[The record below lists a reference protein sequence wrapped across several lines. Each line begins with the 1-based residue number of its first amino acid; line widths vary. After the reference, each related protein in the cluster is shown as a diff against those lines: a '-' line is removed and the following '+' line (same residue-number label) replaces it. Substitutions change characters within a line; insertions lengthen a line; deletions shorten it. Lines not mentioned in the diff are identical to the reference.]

1 MAARGRGPEDGLR
14 ETAERLQGQKRR
26 VIITSTARSNPD
38 HLEFDT
44 RHVLGFV
51 ANPKRFNVAAITRDM
66 ALPIVVGNQDILLRD
81 PDWARCCMTA
91 LSGDHGA
98 APANYHHNG
107 RHHLPHKQ
115 MADLANVD
123 PECWR

>member
-1 MAARGRGPEDGLR
+1 MEARGRGPEDGLR
-14 ETAERLQGQKRR
+14 ETTERLQGQKRR
-26 VIITSTARSNPD
+26 VIITSTARSNPE

-51 ANPKRFNVAAITRDM
+51 ANPKRFNVAATTRAM

-81 PDWARCCMTA
+81 PGWARCCMTA

-98 APANYHHNG
+98 APAVRTPCNYHRR
-107 RHHLPHKQ
+107 RHHRVST
-115 MADLANVD
+115 AASAA
-123 PECWR
+123 RS